1 MIINTLIA
9 ILIFWCGSA
18 LSDQSSKIDR
28 TFTKHGDV
36 TGDGE
41 SETLTVHITSMSIE
55 TPFKWSFIISDLNGA
70 TIYRVDR
77 DDTWLDNFFK
87 DNGYVIR
94 CTDYTSCKERYY
106 FNNIPIAIFAS
117 LKPSIKGWVLNK
129 YTKSNLHNTASA
141 YLTKQGI
148 SAENITVTIEEMRKI
163 LQKPGFHN
171 INVPISPVKSS
182 APMIWVPNIKEFV
195 PYYQE

>member
-1 MIINTLIA
+1 MFINALIVM
-9 ILIFWCGSA
+9 LIFWCGST
-18 LSDQSSKIDR
+18 LSDQSSQIDR

-36 TGDGE
+36 TGDGA
-41 SETLTVHITSMSIE
+41 SETLTIHITSMSIE
-55 TPFKWSFIISDLNGA
+55 TPFKWSFVISDLNGA

-94 CTDYTSCKERYY
+94 CTNYTSCKDRYY
-106 FNNIPIAIFAS
+106 YDDIPNAIFAS
-117 LKPSIKGWVLNK
+117 LKPSTKGWVLNK
-129 YTKSNLHNTASA
+129 YTESNLRNTASA

-148 SAENITVTIEEMRKI
+148 SAKSLSVTIEEMRKI
-163 LQKPGFHN
+163 LEKPGFHN

-182 APMIWVPNIKEFV
+182 APMIWVSSIKEFV